1 MKPQL
6 YFCCVVVLIA
16 SLVNIDLVVKLVVG
30 ELVFRAAIV
39 LKDNR
44 GVQLV
49 ALGWAIFN
57 LPVYQ
62 LAWSLA

>member
-6 YFCCVVVLIA
+6 YFCCVVVLVA
-16 SLVNIDLVVKLVVG
+16 SAVIVDLVVELVVG
-30 ELVFRAAIV
+30 ELVFGAAIV

-49 ALGWAIFN
+49 ALGWAIFD